1 MQKLN
6 HSNTIRL
13 YEVLD
18 DPLQDKLYLVMPVA
32 DCGEILELDDEK
44 MHFIP
49 NKKVL
54 FRMSSKAN
62 KLVPLD
68 SHFYK
73 EEFIRNVARDLISAL
88 DYLHNNLNVVHRD
101 IKPSN
106 ILVDEAGSPLLVD
119 FGKAKQLSTP

>member
-1 MQKLN
+1 
-6 HSNTIRL
+6 
-13 YEVLD
+13 
-18 DPLQDKLYLVMPVA
+18 MPVA

-44 MHFIP
+44 LHFVP
-49 NKKVL
+49 NKKVQ

-62 KLVPLD
+62 KLSPLD
-68 SHFYK
+68 SHYYK
-73 EEFIRNVARDLISAL
+73 EDFIRNVAQDLISAL

-119 FGKAKQLSTP
+119 FGKAKHFNTEEEDLTTSI

>member
-1 MQKLN
+1 
-6 HSNTIRL
+6 
-13 YEVLD
+13 
-18 DPLQDKLYLVMPVA
+18 MPVA

-44 MHFIP
+44 LHFIP
-49 NKKVL
+49 NKKVQ

-62 KLVPLD
+62 KLSPMD

-73 EEFIRNVARDLISAL
+73 EDFIRNVAQDLISSL
-88 DYLHNNLNVVHRD
+88 DYLHNSLNVVHRD

-119 FGKAKQLSTP
+119 FGKAK